1 MLISN
6 TLEAKNEKP
15 GCSLD
20 PKIRARLCGKHQ
32 QMQNQN
38 KEERFVCTIGKRQ
51 NLELSPRHTDIDPYL
66 VDQWRPHRYKEKE
79 EILKSQH
86 GKSLWS
92 STLAAIG
99 IISASFRSSDAK
111 VLSPEILI

>member
-6 TLEAKNEKP
+6 TLEARNEKP

-38 KEERFVCTIGKRQ
+38 KEERFVCAIGKRW
-51 NLELSPRHTDIDPYL
+51 NLELYPRHTDIELYFVDP
-66 VDQWRPHRYKEKE
+66 WRPQRYQEKE

-86 GKSLWS
+86 GKRL
-92 STLAAIG
+92 
-99 IISASFRSSDAK
+99 
-111 VLSPEILI
+111 